1 MSNWQGSRISS
12 QWSIAILILVFG
24 SCSVKN
30 AKHQQYLAQG
40 EALYEKNCSNC
51 HQKNGKGLGLLY
63 PPLRS
68 SDYFERNF
76 NSSLCL
82 MKYGKQGEIIV
93 NGKGYNKPMPGVA
106 SLTELEIA
114 EIATYINNSWG
125 SQKGIVEISQV
136 KMALDKCG
144 DK

>member
-76 NSSLCL
+76 KSA
-82 MKYGKQGEIIV
+82 G
-93 NGKGYNKPMPGVA
+93 
-106 SLTELEIA
+106 
-114 EIATYINNSWG
+114 
-125 SQKGIVEISQV
+125 
-136 KMALDKCG
+136 
-144 DK
+144 